1 MVSIAASLDV
11 WVVVA
16 HFLPL
21 EPELR
26 MRELSRAG
34 GTKGST
40 TPDTRQD
47 RVMARAARLSGR
59 GRCAEKRRIEGRA
72 S

>member
-1 MVSIAASLDV
+1 MVSIAAYLFTRAI
-11 WVVVA
+11 VA

-26 MRELSRAG
+26 WRELSRAG

-47 RVMARAARLSGR
+47 MVMARAARLSGR